1 MSPSRPH
8 GRASF
13 RFAPSGNRGGMT
25 LVEVLAVVV
34 ILGLIAGTLLVGFSG
49 TFGKA
54 KRELAKTGIATVVGK
69 LETYR
74 IERSAYPPGD
84 VGVSALTAPAAT
96 PSNSYYLS
104 AERLL
109 DPWGRTYLYVT
120 PGPDGEPFEV
130 ISYGADGK
138 QGGTGEDEDVSSA
151 HLRDGGAA

>member
-1 MSPSRPH
+1 MKTPRTALRTTRRLGSRRVRH
-8 GRASF
+8 
-13 RFAPSGNRGGMT
+13 GMT

-34 ILGLIAGTLLVGFSG
+34 ILGLIAGTLLVSLSG

-69 LETYR
+69 LEAYR
-74 IERSAYPPGD
+74 IEKSAYPTSD
-84 VGVSALTAPAAT
+84 IGVSALTAPAAT
-96 PSNSYYLS
+96 PSNAFYLS
-104 AERLL
+104 SERLL

-138 QGGTGEDEDVSSA
+138 QGGIGEDEDVSSA
-151 HLRDGGAA
+151 HLRDGVKG